1 LVPEA
6 EVAVV
11 LTGGGAGEGMPGEPV
26 RVVLIMI
33 LLLLMVAGGSGTI
46 TARRFFPAV
55 ITGTTFLTGV
65 APEVRGLVMV
75 PDPPAT
81 ISSSKIIIK
90 TTRTGSPGMPSPA
103 PPPVSTTATSA
114 SGTNDAVSTTQ
125 CTTVMK
131 AGTGSSLLRDALMLP
146 KSPLPRAI
154 ISLNNNVKGTTFLHH
169 NYASLPLLRDEHR
182 ESTSANKAMVKT
194 TSINPHTSIPT
205 TIALPQTPV
214 PLNQLTSMANSSIQY
229 AVSTSSPLTPPS
241 SFSST
246 SSLLTEDEDE
256 DFNDIKEELNLD
268 DLDEIM
274 LMGLMESKTPS
285 DNADLIVKN
294 EPPGSTTSVGD
305 AIADLPLLDQSED
318 PYLNDGSDPLSSV
331 LFGSDELDSTVHKW
345 MEACESNL

>member
-1 LVPEA
+1 MNV
-6 EVAVV
+6 
-11 LTGGGAGEGMPGEPV
+11 
-26 RVVLIMI
+26 
-33 LLLLMVAGGSGTI
+33 
-46 TARRFFPAV
+46 
-55 ITGTTFLTGV
+55 
-65 APEVRGLVMV
+65 
-75 PDPPAT
+75 
-81 ISSSKIIIK
+81 
-90 TTRTGSPGMPSPA
+90 
-103 PPPVSTTATSA
+103 
-114 SGTNDAVSTTQ
+114 
-125 CTTVMK
+125 

-154 ISLNNNVKGTTFLHH
+154 ISLNNNVKGTTTFLHH

-182 ESTSANKAMVKT
+182 ESTSASKTMVKP

-246 SSLLTEDEDE
+246 SSLLTKDEDE

-274 LMGLMESKTPS
+274 LMGLMESTKTPS
-285 DNADLIVKN
+285 SDADLIVKD
-294 EPPGSTTSVGD
+294 EPPGSTTTCVMGD

-345 MEACESNL
+345 MEACESNLLPL